1 MFKEFREFALNGS
14 FADLALGVIIGG
26 AVGKVVSSL
35 VTDVV
40 MPPIGA
46 LLGKVDFTSLYINL
60 SGAAFPTYAAAKA
73 AGAPVIGYGMF
84 LNTAIEFLI
93 VMLVIFLLVKALN
106 RMRKEKP
113 ADTKECP
120 FCLTAVPL
128 AATRC
133 PACTSEL
140 QAS

>member
-26 AVGKVVSSL
+26 AMGKVVSSL
-35 VTDVV
+35 VTDVI

-46 LLGKVDFTSLYINL
+46 LLGKVDFATMYINL
-60 SGAAFPTYAAAKA
+60 SGTVFPTYAAAKA

-84 LNTAIEFLI
+84 LNVVIEFLI
-93 VMLVIFLLVKALN
+93 VMLVVFLLVKAMNKL
-106 RMRKEKP
+106 RREKP
-113 ADTKECP
+113 LETKGCP
-120 FCLTAVPL
+120 YCMTPVPL

-133 PACTSEL
+133 PACTSDL
-140 QAS
+140 A